1 MNLRQ
6 GGMDKMVI
14 VTFEDMAKEIRQAG
28 FSIIDSCLRK
38 KTEYVKFGRYIYVC
52 V

>member
-1 MNLRQ
+1 
-6 GGMDKMVI
+6 MVI

-38 KTEYVKFGRYIYVC
+38 ENRVC
-52 V
+52 EVWTLYLCMCLEIL